1 MIIQAIGMIVL
12 TLITYIAAKKLQVK
26 YKHPLLNPALIA
38 SIIIIFVLLI
48 FGLNYTDYMVGGT
61 WIHNFLDCSVVSL
74 AYPLYKFRKL
84 ILANFKVIITSVIT
98 GIMMN
103 FIVIYGAL
111 YIMGYP
117 SQTIVTVLPR
127 SMTAAVGIEVSEQM
141 GGTDT
146 ITVMFIIATGLIGS
160 ILGNFFIT
168 KGRFQSDLAKG
179 MTYGNAS
186 HAFGTAK
193 ALEANFEAGAFSTIG
208 MILTAVISSVIL
220 PLMYLITT
228 YI

>member
-1 MIIQAIGMIVL
+1 
-12 TLITYIAAKKLQVK
+12 
-26 YKHPLLNPALIA
+26 
-38 SIIIIFVLLI
+38 
-48 FGLNYTDYMVGGT
+48 MVGGT

-84 ILANFKVIITSVIT
+84 ILANFKVIITSVMT

-168 KGRFQSDLAKG
+168 KDVFK
-179 MTYGNAS
+179 
-186 HAFGTAK
+186 
-193 ALEANFEAGAFSTIG
+193 
-208 MILTAVISSVIL
+208 VI
-220 PLMYLITT
+220 
-228 YI
+228 